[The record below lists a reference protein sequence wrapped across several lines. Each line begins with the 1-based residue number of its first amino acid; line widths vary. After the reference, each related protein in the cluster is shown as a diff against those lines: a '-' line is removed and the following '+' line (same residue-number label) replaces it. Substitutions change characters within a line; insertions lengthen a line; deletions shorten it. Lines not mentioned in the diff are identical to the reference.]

1 MSILILAPHADDAE
15 FGCGGTIARYVE
27 EGKKIYIWVFSL
39 AEKVI
44 PSSMPQDVRVQEMG
58 NSMKILGVTD
68 YWHEG
73 VSRWHRNMAP
83 YRQDILDRMVS
94 LNKTLFPKEVFIP
107 STDDVHQDHQ
117 VITAEAM
124 RAFKHCSVYG
134 YEMPWN
140 NMTSNHR
147 MLVVLAESHL
157 DKKIE
162 AVNQY
167 KSAAHV
173 NYHDENF
180 LRGLATVRGVQAG
193 TQYAESFEVIRS
205 IV

>member
-1 MSILILAPHADDAE
+1 MILVLAPHADDAE
-15 FGCGGTIARYVE
+15 FGCGGTIARYIE
-27 EGKKIYIWVFSL
+27 EGKSIYVWVFSL

-44 PSSMPQDVRVQEMG
+44 PVSMPPDVRIEEMG
-58 NSMKILGVTD
+58 RAMKILGVTD
-68 YWHEG
+68 YSHESTG
-73 VSRWHRNMAP
+73 WHRNMGAF
-83 YRQDILDRMVS
+83 RQDILDRMVALQRS
-94 LNKTLFPKEVFIP
+94 LKPKIVFLP

-117 VITAEAM
+117 VIAHEAQ
-124 RAFKHCSVYG
+124 RAFKQCSMYG

-147 MLVVLAESHL
+147 MFVEITEEQLS
-157 DKKIE
+157 KKIE
-162 AVNQY
+162 AVQQY
-167 KSAAHV
+167 KSASHV
-173 NYHDENF
+173 RYMDDRF